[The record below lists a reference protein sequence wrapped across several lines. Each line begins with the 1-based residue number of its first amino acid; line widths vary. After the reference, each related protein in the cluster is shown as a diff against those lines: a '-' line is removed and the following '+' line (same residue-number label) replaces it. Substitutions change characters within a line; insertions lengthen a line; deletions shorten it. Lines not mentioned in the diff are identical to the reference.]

1 MKDLKLK
8 EMLTMKK
15 GLLKKRN
22 KLNSE
27 LDIIR
32 EKKRVLHEELL
43 SLKKDWKETL
53 KNSNTIQKEI
63 DNLSIYIK
71 KKRADGK
78 RGFRMSGLSINI
90 REALDMKIIQFFGL
104 EDESDIS
111 RIKIMKCIFN
121 YIREHDLYKEGD
133 KRFIALNYKNSKIND
148 IVNLFG
154 IKEDGD
160 EFRIQRFRSYLE
172 TFIKI

>member
-1 MKDLKLK
+1 MKELKLK

-27 LDIIR
+27 LDMIR

-71 KKRADGK
+71 KT
-78 RGFRMSGLSINI
+78 
-90 REALDMKIIQFFGL
+90 
-104 EDESDIS
+104 
-111 RIKIMKCIFN
+111 C
-121 YIREHDLYKEGD
+121 
-133 KRFIALNYKNSKIND
+133 
-148 IVNLFG
+148 
-154 IKEDGD
+154 
-160 EFRIQRFRSYLE
+160 
-172 TFIKI
+172 